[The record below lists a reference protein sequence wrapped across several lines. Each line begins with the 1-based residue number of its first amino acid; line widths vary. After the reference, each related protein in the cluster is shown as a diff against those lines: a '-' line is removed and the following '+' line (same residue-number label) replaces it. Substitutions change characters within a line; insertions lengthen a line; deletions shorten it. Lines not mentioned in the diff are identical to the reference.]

1 MAEDK
6 TTLVDAQ
13 AQFEGKLSGKDAAV
27 HGRVRGE
34 IALTGRLLIGEEGRV
49 HASVAADSVEIAGRA
64 RGRRARPGGDAARD
78 GARQGPRGRAG
89 PGGSRRRL
97 ALRPGRLRSGARARG
112 DRARGP
118 RSRAWATGDARGVKL
133 SELAA
138 KLGCEL
144 RGDGEV
150 EIRGVAGLDE
160 AGPGDLSFLANPRY
174 AEKLA
179 LTRAGGVVVAAGD
192 ATTRPA
198 LVSDNPYLAFSR
210 AVALVRPLKHP
221 APGVHPS
228 AQVDATAVV
237 GEGVH
242 VGALAVVGAGVHLGA
257 RSVLHP
263 HVVLYDGV
271 VIGEDCELHSGVH
284 VREHCRLGS
293 RVLVQN
299 GAVIGADGFG
309 FARDAQGRYHKFP
322 QVGIVVIED
331 DVEIGALTAIDR
343 AALGETRIG
352 RGTKLDNLVQVGH
365 SVTIGEDTVLA
376 GQVGIAGSTRIG
388 RRVTLAGQVGVAGH
402 LEIGDG
408 VVATAQT
415 GIPSSVEPGT
425 VVSGYP
431 AIENRAWLKSSA
443 VFAKLPELLRRLRE
457 LERKVESLL
466 SRDGSSS

>member
-1 MAEDK
+1 
-6 TTLVDAQ
+6 
-13 AQFEGKLSGKDAAV
+13 
-27 HGRVRGE
+27 
-34 IALTGRLLIGEEGRV
+34 
-49 HASVAADSVEIAGRA
+49 
-64 RGRRARPGGDAARD
+64 
-78 GARQGPRGRAG
+78 
-89 PGGSRRRL
+89 
-97 ALRPGRLRSGARARG
+97 
-112 DRARGP
+112 
-118 RSRAWATGDARGVKL
+118 VKL
-133 SELAA
+133 GELAA
-138 KLGCEL
+138 RLGCEL

-174 AEKLA
+174 ADKLA
-179 LTRAGGVVVAAGD
+179 ATRAGAVIVAPGHQA
-192 ATTRPA
+192 PVPS
-198 LVSDNPYLAFSR
+198 LVCDNPYLAFSR
-210 AVALVRPLKHP
+210 AVELVRPQPRP

-228 AQVDATAVV
+228 AHVDATAVV
-237 GEGVH
+237 GDGVH
-242 VGALAVVGAGVHLGA
+242 VGALAVVGAGVRLGA

-271 VIGEDCELHSGVH
+271 LVGEDCELHSGVQ
-284 VREHCRLGS
+284 VRERCRLGS
-293 RVLVQN
+293 RVVVQN

-309 FARDAQGRYHKFP
+309 FARDADGRYHKFP
-322 QVGIVVIED
+322 QVGIVVVED

-352 RGTKLDNLVQVGH
+352 RGSKLDNLVQVGH
-365 SVTIGEDTVLA
+365 SVTIGEDSVLA
-376 GQVGIAGSTRIG
+376 GQVGVAGSTRIG

-415 GIPSSVEPGT
+415 GIPGSVEPGA
-425 VVSGYP
+425 VVSGSP

-466 SRDGSSS
+466 TR